1 MGGWP
6 TKKDKK
12 PALAN
17 IPDRLDV
24 FMKALLPALFAQ

>member
-1 MGGWP
+1 MGGWL
-6 TKKDKK
+6 TKEDKK

-24 FMKALLPALFAQ
+24 FMKALLQSLFAQ